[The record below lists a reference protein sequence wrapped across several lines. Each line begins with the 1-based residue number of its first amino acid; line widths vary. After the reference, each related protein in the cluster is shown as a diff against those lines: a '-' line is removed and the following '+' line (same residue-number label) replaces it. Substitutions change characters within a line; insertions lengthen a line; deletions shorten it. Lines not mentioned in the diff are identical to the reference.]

1 MQHHRTRLFMFVI
14 ITIGLFASLGCE
26 AVEEVGEGVNPA
38 VWLPTESPE
47 NVSELAAL
55 PYPAAAPTRDV
66 DIILERDGRHVRLT
80 NRTARAYEDVQVWL
94 TREYVDMV
102 SAVAIGTGN
111 RIPLSAFI
119 NRHGEPYP
127 VGGFFSYDKNVAIVL
142 AEIFDPTIEQRHRT
156 VTRDKMFRR

>member
-1 MQHHRTRLFMFVI
+1 MQHHRTRLIMFIVMC
-14 ITIGLFASLGCE
+14 LLASLGCQ

-38 VWLPTESPE
+38 VWLPTASPE

-66 DIILERDGRHVRLT
+66 DIILERDGSHVRMT
-80 NRTARAYEDVQVWL
+80 NRTATAYEDVQVWL
-94 TREYVDMV
+94 NREYVALV

-127 VGGFFSYDKNVAIVL
+127 VGGFFSYDKNVPIVL
-142 AEIFDPTIEQRHRT
+142 AEIFDPKLEQRHRA